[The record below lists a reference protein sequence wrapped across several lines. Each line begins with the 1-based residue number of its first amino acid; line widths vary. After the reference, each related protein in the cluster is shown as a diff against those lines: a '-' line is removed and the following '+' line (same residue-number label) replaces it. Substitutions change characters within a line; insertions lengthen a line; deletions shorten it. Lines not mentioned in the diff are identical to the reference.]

1 MISTYSLAFFLGPGL
16 PRGLGSPLG
25 VAVPGAPRFTP
36 LFLGP
41 SAGGPIEAPCGAGV
55 SGAGVLGVESEAFS
69 LEFGAAGRVFEV
81 AGDSLLSLTGDSSL
95 TDSGST
101 MRRSF
106 SGDSFK
112 ITMWLSLSLA
122 DVAGV
127 DEAAVDEAGVAGVD
141 FRRSLSLDAGV
152 AVALL
157 LLDAAMT
164 TRRRSGRKVKFAR
177 AADELVVDVKVLR
190 DGFGLGRFRD
200 DDKMGLLWWSL
211 VGDEATATGTRE
223 MGW

>member
-1 MISTYSLAFFLGPGL
+1 MTMCLVSSQSELAAPWVNRPGRGQKRGGGVGLISTYSLCFFLGPGL

-25 VAVPGAPRFTP
+25 VAAPGAPRFTP

-41 SAGGPIEAPCGAGV
+41 SAGGPMAAACGAGV
-55 SGAGVLGVESEAFS
+55 PGAGVFGVESEAFS
-69 LEFGAAGRVFEV
+69 LELGAAGSVFEV

-112 ITMWLSLSLA
+112 VTMRLSLSLMDA
-122 DVAGV
+122 AGV
-127 DEAAVDEAGVAGVD
+127 DEAAVDEAGVAGLD

-152 AVALL
+152 VVVLL

-164 TRRRSGRKVKFAR
+164 T
-177 AADELVVDVKVLR
+177 
-190 DGFGLGRFRD
+190 D
-200 DDKMGLLWWSL
+200 DDKGGRGSLQRQPVNWLW
-211 VGDEATATGTRE
+211 T
-223 MGW
+223 